1 MTLSKSYGNS
11 DEYFVLL
18 VAFEQFLKEK
28 RAVLRLEIHTD
39 RGSIAHTFGQTPGVR
54 EHANCAQRLR
64 IAFKQNSLAG
74 VSAECRGDDLFAQ
87 PQLNEIEIGINR
99 SDLQMPGLILAQ
111 VIAESFENAIRDL
124 VIGVLRGVVVFDFVD
139 ALRVDSRYRSGGEF
153 AREIKRCF
161 VNPRAGVRGAQG
173 TCLDVG
179 RNAAGAIKNPAGSR
193 AKCRRV
199 RAARRRRFVGRWLAG
214 LLRLFLLV
222 P

>member
-18 VAFEQFLKEK
+18 VAFEQVVKEK

-99 SDLQMPGLILAQ
+99 SDLQM
-111 VIAESFENAIRDL
+111 
-124 VIGVLRGVVVFDFVD
+124 
-139 ALRVDSRYRSGGEF
+139 
-153 AREIKRCF
+153 
-161 VNPRAGVRGAQG
+161 AGFF
-173 TCLDVG
+173 L
-179 RNAAGAIKNPAGSR
+179 AAGISVNFSNP
-193 AKCRRV
+193 
-199 RAARRRRFVGRWLAG
+199 
-214 LLRLFLLV
+214 V
-222 P
+222 PAPV

>member
-1 MTLSKSYGNS
+1 MLTCRKSQMDFEGDS

-18 VAFEQFLKEK
+18 VAFEQVVKEK
-28 RAVLRLEIHTD
+28 RAALRLEIHTD

-87 PQLNEIEIGINR
+87 SQLNEIEIGVNR
-99 SDLQMPGLILAQ
+99 SDLQMPRLILAQ

-124 VIGVLRGVVVFDFVD
+124 VVGSFRDAVVFDFVD
-139 ALRVDSRYRSGGEF
+139 AIRVETRNRARGELT
-153 AREIKRCF
+153 REIKRCLD
-161 VNPRAGVRGAQG
+161 NPRAGGRGAQG

-179 RNAAGAIKNPAGSR
+179 RNAA
-193 AKCRRV
+193 
-199 RAARRRRFVGRWLAG
+199 
-214 LLRLFLLV
+214 
-222 P
+222 

>member
-64 IAFKQNSLAG
+64 ITFKQNSLAG

-99 SDLQMPGLILAQ
+99 TDLHMPGLI
-111 VIAESFENAIRDL
+111 
-124 VIGVLRGVVVFDFVD
+124 
-139 ALRVDSRYRSGGEF
+139 
-153 AREIKRCF
+153 
-161 VNPRAGVRGAQG
+161 PP
-173 TCLDVG
+173 
-179 RNAAGAIKNPAGSR
+179 PATSPS
-193 AKCRRV
+193 
-199 RAARRRRFVGRWLAG
+199 LPHPIPHS
-214 LLRLFLLV
+214 L
-222 P
+222 